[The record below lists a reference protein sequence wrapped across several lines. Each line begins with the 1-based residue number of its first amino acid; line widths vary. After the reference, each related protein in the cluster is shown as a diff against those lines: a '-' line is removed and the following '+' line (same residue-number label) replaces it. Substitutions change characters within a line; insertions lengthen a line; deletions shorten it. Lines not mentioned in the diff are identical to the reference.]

1 MQMHWFEKWAVNSF
15 SGIYL
20 RWYLLPRLLALM
32 DGPLRGKGL
41 ALGPGVGWETLSL
54 AEKFPE
60 TTLIGVDYDPDQV
73 ERARRNL
80 AGHPALSARVAFHQ
94 GDVSSLSFPAGTFDF
109 AYELNVLHHIRDYPA
124 AIREVRRVLKSGGR
138 FFLQDLSRHF
148 FLPGLRQL
156 FPPESLFSRAEL
168 VWQLEAAGFGVEAT
182 RGQAIIFLRA
192 RRR

>member
-1 MQMHWFEKWAVNSF
+1 MEMRWFEKWAVNSF

-41 ALGPGVGWETLSL
+41 ALGPGVGWETLAL
-54 AEKFPE
+54 AERFPR
-60 TTLIGVDYDPDQV
+60 TTLVGVDYDPDQV

-80 AGHPALSARVAFHQ
+80 AGYPALSARVAFQQ
-94 GDVSSLSFPAGTFDF
+94 GDASALSFPAETFDF
-109 AYELNVLHHIRDYPA
+109 AYELNVLHHVRDYPA
-124 AIREVRRVLKSGGR
+124 AIREVRRVLKPGGR

-148 FLPGLRQL
+148 LLPGLRQL
-156 FPPESLFSRAEL
+156 FPPESLFTRAEL
-168 VWQLEAAGFGVEAT
+168 VWQLEAAGFGVEVAK
-182 RGQAIIFLRA
+182 GQAIIFLRV

>member
-41 ALGPGVGWETLSL
+41 ALGPGVGWETLAL
-54 AEKFPE
+54 AERFPE
-60 TTLIGVDYDPDQV
+60 TTLVGVDYDPDQV

-80 AGHPALSARVAFHQ
+80 AGHPALSARVTFQQ
-94 GDVSSLSFPAGTFDF
+94 GDASALSFPAGTFDF
-109 AYELNVLHHIRDYPA
+109 AYELNVLHHVRDYPA
-124 AIREVRRVLKSGGR
+124 AIREVRRVLKPGGR

-156 FPPESLFSRAEL
+156 FPPESLFTRAEL
-168 VWQLEAAGFGVEAT
+168 VWQLEAAGFGVEVAK
-182 RGQAIIFLRA
+182 GQAIIFLRV